1 MTRIKAIIL
10 ALLIEYH
17 WWYIKRGREQFEI
30 LYNAGFALN
39 SPQIHSGIDTRSLR
53 DDIPEDLS
61 RKIFRDHRRRFV
73 LRRSTSFTLT
83 YPK

>member
-17 WWYIKRGREQFEI
+17 WWYIKRGRKQFEI

-39 SPQIHSGIDTRSLR
+39 SPQILELNTQVSTHALCVMIYQRIYREKYSETIGG
-53 DDIPEDLS
+53 
-61 RKIFRDHRRRFV
+61 V
-73 LRRSTSFTLT
+73 LF
-83 YPK
+83 